1 MGCRACR
8 NQLTAFAD
16 LELPSEQAG
25 EIESH
30 LASCSDCRVEYESL
44 RFAGNLVDRLP
55 GADLSPPP
63 WSRIQA
69 RVVPAARHTDSLWW
83 DLFSPGSWAPVG
95 TAAVALVFSLG
106 LMFPPSMERLKLS
119 RALEE
124 YARQRRAEETLLET
138 ALGRVD
144 ERPGSPNPFS
154 LAEAP
159 LINPFLT
166 E

>member
-1 MGCRACR
+1 MECRACR
-8 NQLTAFAD
+8 SQLTAFAD
-16 LELPSEQAG
+16 LELPSEQSG

-30 LASCSDCRVEYESL
+30 LAACSDCRVEYESL

-55 GADLSPPP
+55 AADLSPPP

-69 RVVPAARHTDSLWW
+69 RVVPAAHHTDSSWW

-106 LMFPPSMERLKLS
+106 LMLPSSVERLKLS

-124 YARQRRAEETLLET
+124 YARQRRAEEALLET

-144 ERPGSPNPFS
+144 EGPGWPNPFGPG
-154 LAEAP
+154 EAS